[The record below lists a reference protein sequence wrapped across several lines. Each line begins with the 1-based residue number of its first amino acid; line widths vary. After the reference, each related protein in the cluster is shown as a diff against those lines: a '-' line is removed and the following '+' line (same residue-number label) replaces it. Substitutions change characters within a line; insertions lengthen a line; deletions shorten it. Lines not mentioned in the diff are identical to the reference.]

1 LLDVVVEKS
10 SEHDSNIIEEEE
22 RDHGIAHAEQ
32 MMNIQHG
39 QLSQKANNMFR
50 QGTNRY
56 CRAMNTCMCLRQKA
70 NFLYQQN
77 QYFAFLKHQ

>member
-1 LLDVVVEKS
+1 LLLDVVVEKS
-10 SEHDSNIIEEEE
+10 SEDGSHAEEDEI
-22 RDHGIAHAEQ
+22 DHGFAHAKQ
-32 MMNIQHG
+32 MMNISHS
-39 QLSQKANNMFR
+39 QLSQKANQMFR

-77 QYFAFLKHQ
+77 QYLAFLKQQ